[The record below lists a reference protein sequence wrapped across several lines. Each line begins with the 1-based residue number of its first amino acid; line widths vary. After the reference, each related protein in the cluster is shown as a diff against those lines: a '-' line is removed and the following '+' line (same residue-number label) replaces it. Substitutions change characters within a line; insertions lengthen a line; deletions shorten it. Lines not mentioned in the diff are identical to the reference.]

1 MMIDTQVLFGG
12 HIDTDINSYGPEN
25 RNTNQSCKLRVKNKF
40 KWREVPNKPQNPS
53 VYCLGTY
60 LFLTT
65 VLVCNDNRMHS
76 VFWLVLCVMKYTV
89 KMDYYNNNYW
99 VLWQLLVTGSV
110 VREELCHFDTMTH
123 MSRKCLHVHDVNMH
137 TMNCLRLA

>member
-1 MMIDTQVLFGG
+1 M
-12 HIDTDINSYGPEN
+12 
-25 RNTNQSCKLRVKNKF
+25 
-40 KWREVPNKPQNPS
+40 
-53 VYCLGTY
+53 YCLGTY

-76 VFWLVLCVMKYTV
+76 MFWLVMKYTV

-110 VREELCHFDTMTH
+110 AREELCHYDTMTH
-123 MSRKCLHVHDVNMH
+123 MSRKWLHDVNIH
-137 TMNCLRLA
+137 AMNCLRLALSALNTKALAHLPLHIRVKHNNLSAHPFQP